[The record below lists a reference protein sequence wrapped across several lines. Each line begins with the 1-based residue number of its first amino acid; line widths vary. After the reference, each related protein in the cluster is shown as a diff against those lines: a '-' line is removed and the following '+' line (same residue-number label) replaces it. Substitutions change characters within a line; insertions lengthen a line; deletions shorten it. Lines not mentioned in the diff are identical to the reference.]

1 MLGKQQLGPL
11 RLTILMPV
19 YNDWQTAILLINKID
34 ALTITDIFIN
44 VLLVDDGSTDP
55 YPESFS
61 IKNIYNISNIE
72 ILQLNRNLSHQRAI
86 AIGLTH
92 IKKAVECDAVLV
104 MDSDGEDL
112 PEDIF
117 NLVESFE
124 KKGRKMAV
132 FAKRAKRSESW
143 LFKLC
148 YRAYL
153 FSNWLFIGKIFK
165 VGNFSIIPY
174 DYLAPL
180 VVSAELWNHYAAT
193 VFKLRLPV
201 DLLPISR
208 GVRLHGK
215 SKMNFVSLIVHGLS
229 AISVF
234 GEIVGTRFFILFFSI
249 STIFMALVV
258 SGLLV
263 LFSTDMTLSCHV
275 AYGIGLIL
283 LLLSNGLGFVASFLL
298 SLLGNRNLA
307 TFLPIRDYRYFIKR
321 SIAIHHFP

>member
-1 MLGKQQLGPL
+1 
-11 RLTILMPV
+11 
-19 YNDWQTAILLINKID
+19 
-34 ALTITDIFIN
+34 
-44 VLLVDDGSTDP
+44 
-55 YPESFS
+55 
-61 IKNIYNISNIE
+61 
-72 ILQLNRNLSHQRAI
+72 
-86 AIGLTH
+86 
-92 IKKAVECDAVLV
+92 

-283 LLLSNGLGFVASFLL
+283 LDVSNPPESEIMIPAQERFEIDWSTCNRLTFENADFRSFIT
-298 SLLGNRNLA
+298 SVRHFYQTG
-307 TFLPIRDYRYFIKR
+307 DIK
-321 SIAIHHFP
+321 ADDWD